1 MISGDMYETIKSTSY
16 MNVSSEIITSLT
28 FVREHENLSCGINSN
43 YERLSDVKN
52 EARKSHESGFSEDF
66 LKFQLLKNLNE

>member
-16 MNVSSEIITSLT
+16 MNVSTEIIASLT

-66 LKFQLLKNLNE
+66 IKFQLLKNLNE

>member
-28 FVREHENLSCGINSN
+28 FVREHENLSWGINSN

-66 LKFQLLKNLNE
+66 IKFQLLKNLNE